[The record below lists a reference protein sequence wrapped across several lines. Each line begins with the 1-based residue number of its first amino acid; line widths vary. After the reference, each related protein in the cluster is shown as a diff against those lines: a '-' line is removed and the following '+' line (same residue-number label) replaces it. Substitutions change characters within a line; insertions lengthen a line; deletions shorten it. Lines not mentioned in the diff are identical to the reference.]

1 VGFGIIWGMGFPAKL
16 LSEDE
21 TVVLLLRQ
29 HVKVLIGPLIV
40 LLLVVAGAVVL
51 ATVIPAGGLQT
62 GTRLGITIVAALIVA
77 RWVVWP
83 YLKWWNEIY
92 VLTNRRLVL
101 RQGVFNRSGHDMPL
115 NRVTD
120 VSFTHSLWQRML
132 GCGTLVVESAGERG
146 QIRLTDVPK
155 VELVQRTLYRLAD
168 QTRPA
173 PRPTEEDMFDPGL
186 GSASGLG
193 DVEGG
198 HPEGDRHDQR

>member
-1 VGFGIIWGMGFPAKL
+1 MGFPAKL

-51 ATVIPAGGLQT
+51 ATVIPAGGLQA
-62 GTRLGITIVAALIVA
+62 GTRLAILIVAALIVA

-101 RQGVFNRSGHDMPL
+101 REGVLNRSGHDMPL
-115 NRVTD
+115 NRLTD

-168 QTRPA
+168 ANRPA
-173 PRPTEEDMFDPGL
+173 ARPTSEDMFDPGL
-186 GSASGLG
+186 GSASGSG
-193 DVEGG
+193 ADGGPDEGY
-198 HPEGDRHDQR
+198 DHDER

>member
-1 VGFGIIWGMGFPAKL
+1 MGFPAKL

-51 ATVIPAGGLQT
+51 ATVIPAGGLQA
-62 GTRLGITIVAALIVA
+62 GTRLGIIIVAALIVA

-101 RQGVFNRSGHDMPL
+101 REGVFNRSGHDMPL
-115 NRVTD
+115 NRLTD

-168 QTRPA
+168 QNRPA
-173 PRPTEEDMFDPGL
+173 ARPTAEDMFDPGL
-186 GSASGLG
+186 GSTSGLAEDDDG
-193 DVEGG
+193 GAHGGADEGY
-198 HPEGDRHDQR
+198 DHDQR

>member
-1 VGFGIIWGMGFPAKL
+1 MGFPAKL

-40 LLLVVAGAVVL
+40 LLVVVAGAVVL

-62 GTRLGITIVAALIVA
+62 GTRLGILIVAALVVA

-83 YLKWWNEIY
+83 YLRWWNEIY

-101 RQGVFNRSGHDMPL
+101 REGVLNRSGHDMPL
-115 NRVTD
+115 NRLTD

-146 QIRLTDVPK
+146 QIRLTDVPR

-168 QTRPA
+168 ANRPA
-173 PRPTEEDMFDPGL
+173 ARPTAQDMFDPGI
-186 GSASGLG
+186 GSASGLE

-198 HPEGDRHDQR
+198 HPEGNGHEER

>member
-1 VGFGIIWGMGFPAKL
+1 MGFPAKL

-21 TVVLLLRQ
+21 TVVLLLRR

-51 ATVIPAGGLQT
+51 AVVVPAGGWQT
-62 GTRLGITIVAALIVA
+62 GTRLGILIVAAVVVA

-101 RQGVFNRSGHDMPL
+101 REGVVNRSGHDMPL
-115 NRVTD
+115 NRLTD

-146 QIRLTDVPK
+146 QIRLSDVPK

-168 QTRPA
+168 ANRPA
-173 PRPTEEDMFDPGL
+173 ARPTEEDVFDPGL
-186 GSASGLG
+186 GSSPGPG
-193 DVEGG
+193 VVEGG
-198 HPEGDRHDQR
+198 QIERADDDER